1 MQELSMMLQKCGSR
15 NNTAELCFLMK
26 ILNILLQVRGGGRVC
41 IKSFQGLS
49 EGRVVYVFG
58 RNGDHFMGICF
69 LRQGTHSQEFG

>member
-49 EGRVVYVFG
+49 EGRVVWNMNTIDSFG
-58 RNGDHFMGICF
+58 LI
-69 LRQGTHSQEFG
+69 LSL